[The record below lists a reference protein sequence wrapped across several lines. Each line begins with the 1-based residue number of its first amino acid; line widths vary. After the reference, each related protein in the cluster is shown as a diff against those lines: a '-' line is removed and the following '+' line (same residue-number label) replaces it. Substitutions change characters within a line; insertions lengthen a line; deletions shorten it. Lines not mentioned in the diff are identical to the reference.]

1 MTTYTKTAGSVKNV
15 TKSSS
20 VGAWSNGGATWNSPS
35 EGVTNQFTD
44 YLCYYNFGFSIPSNE
59 VIVGITVNYGAQNSP
74 NTTETACDNS
84 VVLTTNAS
92 SQIGGSVDHA
102 TATAYNNASQT
113 TQTRGGT
120 SDTWSS
126 SLTYTQANSS
136 NFGFMVSSKMKTYGA
151 SAPFNTSQFLSSTP
165 TIVITTT
172 VVSPPSAPT
181 SLTSNVSGSTVVLN
195 WTASS
200 GATAYNVYRGS
211 TSGSET
217 LYASGIGATTYTDL
231 GVASGRTYFYYVTA
245 TNTAGGSSAS
255 NEVSAVL
262 KPDPPTGVTATGR
275 TTSIAVA
282 WAASSGATGY
292 NVYRSTTS
300 GSGYTGLG
308 TGISTLSYVDSTA
321 LDGVMYYYVV
331 KASNSGGTS
340 GYSSEASAK
349 TTKSSATKILVGFPG
364 GIRRL

>member
-1 MTTYTKTAGSVKNV
+1 
-15 TKSSS
+15 
-20 VGAWSNGGATWNSPS
+20 
-35 EGVTNQFTD
+35 
-44 YLCYYNFGFSIPSNE
+44 
-59 VIVGITVNYGAQNSP
+59 
-74 NTTETACDNS
+74 
-84 VVLTTNAS
+84 
-92 SQIGGSVDHA
+92 
-102 TATAYNNASQT
+102 
-113 TQTRGGT
+113 
-120 SDTWSS
+120 
-126 SLTYTQANSS
+126 
-136 NFGFMVSSKMKTYGA
+136 MVSSKMKTYGA